1 MAGPKRAK
9 VVVALP
15 LAQSLLD
22 KLSEYDLTVLPP
34 EGFEPEALRTALVD
48 AEGVLV
54 SSNVS
59 VDRDVI
65 ASTRRL
71 RVISTMSVGIDHI
84 DLDLARERGIM
95 VTITPVLANAVAD
108 LAIALMIMLSRRIPE
123 GMRAVAGGRWNEVS
137 LGGDL
142 ANKELLIV
150 GFGRIGQAVA
160 TRALAMGMRAR
171 YFDVRS
177 GLPVVAGVER
187 TGALG
192 EGLRSA
198 DFVSLHVDLNEE
210 TRNFMGRA
218 EFTVMKPTAFFVNTS
233 RGGTAD
239 QAALAWALTEG
250 EIAGAGLDVLQ
261 DEPPHP
267 GDLLLEA
274 PNTIIVPH
282 IGSATRETRV
292 AMAQCAVDNLLMGLR
307 QEGSPFLAPYGS

>member
-22 KLSEYDLTVLPP
+22 KLTDYDLTVLPP
-34 EGFEPEALRTALVD
+34 EELEREALRIVVED
-48 AEGVLV
+48 AEGLLV
-54 SSNVS
+54 SSDVS
-59 VDRDVI
+59 LDRDVI
-65 ASTRRL
+65 ASAQRL
-71 RVISTMSVGIDHI
+71 RVISTMSVGVDHI
-84 DLDLARERGIM
+84 DVDAAREHGVL

-108 LAIALMIMLSRRIPE
+108 LAIALMIMLSRRILQ
-123 GMRAVAGGRWNEVS
+123 GMRAVAGGRWDEAS

-160 TRALAMGMRAR
+160 TRALAMAMRVR
-171 YFDVRS
+171 YLDVRDE
-177 GLPVVAGVER
+177 LPVVAGVER
-187 TGALG
+187 ASALG
-192 EGLRSA
+192 DGLRSA
-198 DFVSLHVDLNEE
+198 DFVSLHVDLNQE
-210 TRNFMGRA
+210 TRTLMGRA

-233 RGGTAD
+233 RGGVVD
-239 QAALAWALTEG
+239 QGALAWALAEG
-250 EIAGAGLDVLQ
+250 EIAGAGLDVLR

-267 GDLLLEA
+267 GDPLLEA

-282 IGSATRETRV
+282 IGSATTETRD

-307 QEGSPFLAPYGS
+307 QEGSPFLVS

>member
-1 MAGPKRAK
+1 MAGLKRAK

-22 KLSEYDLTVLPP
+22 KLTEYDVTILPP
-34 EGFEPEALRTALVD
+34 RGFEQKALRTALVD

-59 VDRDVI
+59 VDREII
-65 ASTRRL
+65 ASAQRL
-71 RVISTMSVGIDHI
+71 RVISTMSVGVDHI
-84 DLDLARERGIM
+84 DLDLARERGIL

-123 GMRAVAGGRWNEVS
+123 GMRAVAGGRWNEAS

-177 GLPVVAGVER
+177 GLPVVAGVEG
-187 TGALG
+187 TGVLG

-198 DFVSLHVDLNEE
+198 DFVSLHVDLNQE
-210 TRNFMGRA
+210 TRHLMGRV

-233 RGGTAD
+233 RGGAVD

-250 EIAGAGLDVLQ
+250 EIAGAGVDVLQ

-267 GDLLLEA
+267 GDPLLEA

-282 IGSATRETRV
+282 IGSATRETRD

-307 QEGSPFLAPYGS
+307 QEGSPFLAS